1 MGCAS
6 SILFFLAPDWN
17 SKHDPTGS
25 RLSTDR
31 NLMYDSDMQNTSPE
45 HASVA
50 QLVEQWPLKPF
61 VVGSS
66 PSRGTIISAFPSSR

>member
-17 SKHDPTGS
+17 SKHDTTGS

-31 NLMYDSDMQNTSPE
+31 SLMYDSDMQNTSPE
-45 HASVA
+45 RASVA

-66 PSRGTIISAFPSSR
+66 PSRGTICWDFSASP